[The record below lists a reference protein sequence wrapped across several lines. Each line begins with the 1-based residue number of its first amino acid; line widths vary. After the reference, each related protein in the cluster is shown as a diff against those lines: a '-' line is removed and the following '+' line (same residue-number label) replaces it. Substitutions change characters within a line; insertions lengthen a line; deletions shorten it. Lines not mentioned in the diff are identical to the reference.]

1 MPGKIDLSIY
11 IPLFNEE
18 EGVEYLKNELSTVL
32 NNIKSI
38 ANFKIILVNDGSTDK
53 TPQLIEKF
61 FSGENYKI
69 IHHEK
74 NKNLGGFLKTA
85 LNDCTTEY
93 IGFLDSDCTYHPKLM
108 VEMISKIQDGY
119 EIVNASPYHP
129 NGSVQNVGKVRLFL
143 SRSVNKIYKI
153 ISGKNFYTTSSICKI
168 YRTNIVK
175 DIKLT
180 RKNFVGVTE
189 LFTKS
194 VLRTEKIY
202 EFPCALNARIYGTSK
217 MNVYE
222 NIKDHIKYLFHYL
235 RYKYEK

>member
-1 MPGKIDLSIY
+1 MLEKINLSIY

-18 EGVEYLKNELSTVL
+18 DGVEYLKKELSSVL
-32 NNIKSI
+32 ESIKSLS
-38 ANFKIILVNDGSTDK
+38 NLRIILVNDGSTDK

-61 FSGENYKI
+61 FTGEDYKI

-85 LNDCTTEY
+85 LKDCKTEY

-108 VEMISKIQDGY
+108 IEMILKIQDGY
-119 EIVNASPYHP
+119 EIINASPYHP
-129 NGSVQNVGKVRLFL
+129 EGGVQNVGKVRLFL
-143 SRSVNKIYKI
+143 SRSINKIYKI
-153 ISGKNFYTTSSICKI
+153 ISRKNFYTTSSICKI
-168 YRTNIVK
+168 YKTNLVK
-175 DIKLT
+175 DINLT
-180 RKNFVGVTE
+180 RKNFVSVTE

-202 EFPCALNARIYGTSK
+202 EFPCVLNARIYGTSK
-217 MNVYE
+217 MNVLE

-235 RYKYEK
+235 KYKYEK